1 MKTRGLILI
10 FMLCFTV
17 LKAEPFEFSEPF
29 QQCYLDI
36 HCLRFKKAGQFINSE
51 LERTPG
57 NPALCYLENQLY
69 FFKAF
74 ISEED
79 DDFETLKSGFDK
91 RLHCIEESGGGS
103 PWRDYARSEMM
114 MQLAL
119 VKLKHKEY
127 LTSGYYLR
135 KAYKMAEEN
144 FRKHPDFA
152 PNLKTLG
159 FFHAVIGAVPDNYS
173 WLANLAGMHGTIK
186 QGSGEL
192 TSLLKIVKANP
203 SYRFLEPEAYFLRIF
218 IATHFEKDTTMALS
232 LLKEMQS
239 GLNVRGPLQVFIT
252 ANTQLSAAQQPEAL
266 KTLNA
271 FEQDPSSYPLHY
283 LNYLKGMLKLN
294 QLNKDCATDFKNF
307 ISGYKGNSFVKSA
320 YHKLAWLHF
329 INDDTASYRNVMK
342 QVLLHG
348 NDFTDEDKQAAK
360 DAASAELPNKFLL
373 KARLYFDG
381 GDYTSS
387 LKELAG
393 KPSGSFSRF
402 RDQLE
407 YTYRLARIFD
417 KKNQKDKAIHYY
429 TATYENGSGHPYY
442 FAANAALLIAV
453 IYEDK
458 KDNNKA
464 TEWYRKCLAMRN
476 HEYQN
481 SIDQKAEAGLNR
493 LSKNSVN

>member
-1 MKTRGLILI
+1 MA
-10 FMLCFTV
+10 
-17 LKAEPFEFSEPF
+17 KAVPFEFTEPL

-36 HCLRFKKAGQFINSE
+36 HCLRFKKADQFINTE
-51 LERTPG
+51 KERAPN
-57 NPALCYLENQLY
+57 NPAISYLENQLY
-69 FFKAF
+69 FFRAF
-74 ISEED
+74 ISEEEE
-79 DDFETLKSGFDK
+79 DFEKLKNGFDK
-91 RLHCIEESGGGS
+91 RLRSIEESS
-103 PWRDYARSEMM
+103 PATPWHDYARSEMM

-135 KAYKMAEEN
+135 KAYKIAVEN
-144 FRKHPDFA
+144 SEKYPDFA

-192 TSLLKIVKANP
+192 TTLLKLAKTQ
-203 SYRFLEPEAYFLRIF
+203 SSFRFLEPEAYFLRIF
-218 IATHFEKDTTMALS
+218 IATHFEKDTTLALS

-239 GLNVRGPLQVFIT
+239 GLNLRGPLQIFIT
-252 ANTQLSAAQQPEAL
+252 ANTLLAASQQQTALQTLISFNQETSA
-266 KTLNA
+266 
-271 FEQDPSSYPLHY
+271 YPLHY
-283 LNYLKGMLKLN
+283 LSYLKGMLKLN
-294 QLNKDCATDFKNF
+294 QLNKECATDFKNY

-329 INDDTASYRNVMK
+329 INDDTTSFRNAMK
-342 QVLLHG
+342 QVLEHG

-360 DAASAELPNKFLL
+360 DAASVDLPNKYLL

-393 KPSGSFSRF
+393 KPAGSFSRF

-417 KKNQKDKAIHYY
+417 KKNQKEKAIHYY
-429 TATYENGSGHPYY
+429 TATYNNGNGHPYY
-442 FAANAALLIAV
+442 FAANSALLIAV
-453 IYEDK
+453 IYEDQK
-458 KDNNKA
+458 ENNKA
-464 TEWYRKCLAMRN
+464 IEWYRKCLALRN

-493 LSKNSVN
+493 LNKSSVK